1 MSVRFLTL
9 SEVVLILEDQIRRYG
24 GEFGVRDLFLLSS
37 ALGMPQAQ
45 YSGSYLH
52 ETIFDQAAA
61 YAYHICQNHPFVDGN
76 KRVGL
81 SAALVFMEL
90 NGYEIEDPGEKL
102 YDLMMSVAA
111 GGAQKGDIAA
121 VFRRLSRPEEPE

>member
-1 MSVRFLTL
+1 MSARFLTL

-37 ALGMPQAQ
+37 ALGMPRAQ

-52 ETIFDQAAA
+52 ETIFDQAKA

-81 SAALVFMEL
+81 AAALVFLKL
-90 NGYEIEDPGEKL
+90 NGYEIEDPEEKL
-102 YDLMMSVAA
+102 YDPMMSVAA
-111 GGAQKGDIAA
+111 GEAQKGDIAA

>member
-37 ALGMPQAQ
+37 ALGMPRAQ

-90 NGYEIEDPGEKL
+90 NGYEIEDPEEKL

-111 GGAQKGDIAA
+111 GEAQKGDIAA